1 MGWAHDAAHQCHV
14 AAAHILR
21 SERCLAP
28 LPWGH
33 SDLMS
38 SIIIRRG
45 YPGGC
50 PSQGFGAYSTKW
62 SWEGSVG
69 RRYVDPSDPRDL
81 YATDCGI
88 LGLKPREGG
97 AEDEDVGMK
106 GKQNKGRDECVIQE
120 CVLEVSWYRGGEAV
134 YQSWKG

>member
-69 RRYVDPSDPRDL
+69 RKGAVRNGLCDPGHEAAIRMV
-81 YATDCGI
+81 
-88 LGLKPREGG
+88 GG
-97 AEDEDVGMK
+97 G
-106 GKQNKGRDECVIQE
+106 G
-120 CVLEVSWYRGGEAV
+120 GGESLRMWV
-134 YQSWKG
+134 